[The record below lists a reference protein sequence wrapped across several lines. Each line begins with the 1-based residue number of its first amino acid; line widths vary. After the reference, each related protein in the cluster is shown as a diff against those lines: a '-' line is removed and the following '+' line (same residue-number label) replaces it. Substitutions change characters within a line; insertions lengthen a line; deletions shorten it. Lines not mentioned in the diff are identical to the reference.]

1 MVHQLTL
8 YFAKK
13 YLPRGIVGVG
23 EDFLASSEE
32 RGIGIAGGVTNK
44 TTRSPT
50 PACGGRRCW
59 RGGWK
64 YESVTRTVWVEE
76 VFDRSIG
83 GSTDGEE
90 EER

>member
-13 YLPRGIVGVG
+13 YLPRGVIGVG
-23 EDFLASSEE
+23 EDLLASSQD
-32 RGIGIAGGVTNK
+32 RGVGIAGGVTNK

-50 PACGGRRCW
+50 SACRGRWCW

-64 YESVTRTVWVEE
+64 VESVTRTVWMEE
-76 VFDRSIG
+76 VFDRGIG
-83 GSTDGEE
+83 GLADGEE